1 MRVIFKLDAIKTQD
15 LPALQQFDICVMA
28 TRMICTQ
35 VPISIQIPKGW
46 WYPTTWVGL
55 ERLGIL
61 ITREPIAAQP
71 GDIQLEGDHIPIVPL
86 DKVPLPCEPQFTLQP
101 PETEATLEEA
111 IGWLDLHRQQKPLQ
125 QIWLHMPHTNALF
138 WNSPPK
144 LQRLP
149 IRLWLEWVYWMKPQP
164 VQHPETRTFQN
175 FKRKQKIQPPSRGM

>member
-1 MRVIFKLDAIKTQD
+1 MRVIFKLDQAKTKD
-15 LPALQQFDICVMA
+15 LQALQQFDICVMA
-28 TRMICTQ
+28 TRMICTR

-55 ERLGIL
+55 ERLGVM
-61 ITREPIAAQP
+61 ITREPIEVQAD
-71 GDIQLEGDHIPIVPL
+71 DILLQGDHIPIVPL
-86 DKVPLPCEPQFTLQP
+86 SKWAVPCEPQYRLQP

-111 IGWLDLHRQQKPLQ
+111 IAWLTQWRQQPGQQRVWLPMPL
-125 QIWLHMPHTNALF
+125 TNTLF

-164 VQHPETRTFQN
+164 VQHPETRTFN
-175 FKRKQKIQPPSRGM
+175 GFRREQKIQPPARGI